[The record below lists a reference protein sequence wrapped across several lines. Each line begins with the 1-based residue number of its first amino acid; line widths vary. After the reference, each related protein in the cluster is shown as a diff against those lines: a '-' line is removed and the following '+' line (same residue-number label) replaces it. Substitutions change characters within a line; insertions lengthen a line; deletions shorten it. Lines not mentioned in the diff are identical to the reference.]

1 MIDSLQEQEREQ
13 LVKFLKESSILRLI
27 DDRIIHGLSLSLVEK
42 HCGPGH
48 IVFREGDAGDGLYI
62 IKQGSVEVKRNA
74 DAKPIA
80 YLTAGEC
87 FGEMS
92 LINNQPRTA
101 TIRVPEEA
109 VILKLSKRASMDL
122 KSKFPL
128 LSDELERLAEK
139 RDGKIAFKAPGLEG
153 NTAFFDL
160 PTVIQAVASSRQ
172 SGTLNIFATHANP
185 GAKLVFDRGSLV
197 STKFKHL
204 SGDYAVFELL
214 GLQDPADFAFERS
227 FDLDSKAPES
237 TLERP
242 IERLLVE
249 GARRSD
255 ELPKLLEKV
264 GNTETTFTTAPH
276 IPKWNDLP
284 NEQMQT
290 LAPKIWKLV
299 ELDLSVEEIL
309 PLLPIDTYS
318 LLQALAEMI
327 TLGLIQP
334 LVSENQ
340 TAPTAVDEVAFRRG
354 DTAEIDLRRIL
365 KQSTKLA
372 RTLYALNMVASNLS
386 NIVDTSTVQT
396 CLDEALRDATRKYP
410 QLACLKVH
418 AGGKTLDV
426 RGASSELSSRV
437 NSAEALMMLTHR
449 FLQLMG
455 EKQTPNQPAV

>member
-1 MIDSLQEQEREQ
+1 MIESLQEQEREQ
-13 LVKFLKESSILRLI
+13 LVQFLKERSILKLL
-27 DDRIIHGLSLSLVEK
+27 DARIIHGLSLSLVEK

-48 IVFREGDAGDGLYI
+48 IVFKEGDPGDGLYI
-62 IKQGSVEVKRNA
+62 VRHGSVEVKRNA

-92 LINNQPRTA
+92 LLNNQPRTA

-109 VILKLSKRASMDL
+109 VILKLSKKASMDL
-122 KSKFPL
+122 KSKFPVL
-128 LSDELERLAEK
+128 GEELEKLAEK
-139 RDGKIAFKAPGLEG
+139 RDGKVAFKAPGLEG

-172 SGTLNIFATHANP
+172 SGKLNIFPTHANP
-185 GAKLVFDRGSLV
+185 GAKLIFERGNLISAN
-197 STKFKHL
+197 FKHL
-204 SGDYAVFELL
+204 TGDFAVFELL
-214 GLQDPADFAFERS
+214 GVQDPADFAFERAM
-227 FDLDSKAPES
+227 DIDAKPIES

-264 GNTETTFTTAPH
+264 GGIDATFKTPPH
-276 IPKWNDLP
+276 IPKWKELP
-284 NEQMQT
+284 ESIQII
-290 LAPKIWKLV
+290 APKIWKLI

-309 PLLPIDTYS
+309 PLVPVDGYS
-318 LLQALAEMI
+318 ILQTLSEMVN
-327 TLGLIQP
+327 LKLIEP
-334 LVSENQ
+334 VVSNTPQSE
-340 TAPTAVDEVAFRRG
+340 APEEIAYRRG

-372 RTLYALNMVASNLS
+372 RTLYALNMVAANLS
-386 NIVDTSTVQT
+386 NIVDTVTVQY
-396 CLDEALRDATRKYP
+396 CLDEALRDTSKTYP
-410 QLACLKVH
+410 QLSCLKVH

-426 RGASSELSSRV
+426 RGASSELSTRV
-437 NSAEALMMLTHR
+437 NSAEALTMLTNR
-449 FLQLMG
+449 FLQLMS
-455 EKQTPNQPAV
+455 EKQSQKLAR

>member
-1 MIDSLQEQEREQ
+1 MIESLQEQEREQ
-13 LVKFLKESSILRLI
+13 LVNFLKESSILRLL

-48 IVFREGDAGDGLYI
+48 VVFKEGDAGDGLYI
-62 IKQGSVEVKRNA
+62 IKEGSVEVKRNI

-92 LINNQPRTA
+92 LLNNQPRTA

-109 VILKLSKRASMDL
+109 VILKLSKRASLDL

-128 LSDELERLAEK
+128 LGEELERIAEK

-172 SGTLNIFATHANP
+172 SGKLNIFPTHANP
-185 GAKLVFDRGSLV
+185 GAKLIFDRGHLI

-204 SGDYAVFELL
+204 TGEHAVFELL
-214 GLQDPADFAFERS
+214 GVQDPADFAFERAP
-227 FDLDSKAPES
+227 DSDGKPPES
-237 TLERP
+237 NLERP

-249 GARRSD
+249 GARRTD
-255 ELPKLLEKV
+255 ELPKLLEKI
-264 GNTETTFTTAPH
+264 GGLDTTFTTAPH
-276 IPKWNDLP
+276 IPKWQELP
-284 NEQMQT
+284 ESIQV
-290 LAPKIWKLV
+290 LAPKIWKLN

-309 PLLPIDTYS
+309 PLIPVDRYAVIQTLCMMIDH
-318 LLQALAEMI
+318 
-327 TLGLIQP
+327 GLIKPVKTDQVEETNTP
-334 LVSENQ
+334 E
-340 TAPTAVDEVAFRRG
+340 EVAYRRG

-386 NIVDTSTVQT
+386 NIVDTATVQA
-396 CLDEALRDATRKYP
+396 CLDEALRDTTKKYP
-410 QLACLKVH
+410 QLSCLKVH
-418 AGGKTLDV
+418 TGGKTLDV
-426 RGASSELSSRV
+426 RGASSDLSSRV
-437 NSAEALMMLTHR
+437 NSADALMMLTNR

-455 EKQTPNQPAV
+455 EKQKSVF

>member
-1 MIDSLQEQEREQ
+1 MIQPLQEQEREQ
-13 LVKFLKESSILRLI
+13 LVQFLKESSILRLL

-48 IVFREGDAGDGLYI
+48 IVFKEGDAGDGLYI

-74 DAKPIA
+74 DTKPIA

-92 LINNQPRTA
+92 LLNNQPRTA

-109 VILKLSKRASMDL
+109 VILKLSKKASMEL
-122 KSKFPL
+122 KSKFPVL
-128 LSDELERLAEK
+128 GEELERLAEK
-139 RDGKIAFKAPGLEG
+139 RDGKVAFKAPGLEG

-172 SGTLNIFATHANP
+172 SGKLNIFPTHANP
-185 GAKLVFDRGSLV
+185 GAKLIFDRGNLI
-197 STKFKHL
+197 STNFKHL
-204 SGDYAVFELL
+204 IGDCAVFELL
-214 GLQDPADFAFERS
+214 GVQDPADFAFERAADNDAKPS
-227 FDLDSKAPES
+227 ES

-255 ELPKLLEKV
+255 ESPKLLEKV
-264 GNTETTFTTAPH
+264 GGMDATFSTPPH
-276 IPKWNDLP
+276 IPKWKELP
-284 NEQMQT
+284 ESIQL
-290 LAPKIWKLV
+290 LAPKIWKLI
-299 ELDLSVEEIL
+299 ELDLTVEEIL
-309 PLLPIDTYS
+309 PLVPVDSYS
-318 LLQALAEMI
+318 VLQTLAEMI
-327 TLGLIQP
+327 NLELIKP
-334 LVSENQ
+334 VIPDATPED
-340 TAPTAVDEVAFRRG
+340 AAEEVAYRRG

-372 RTLYALNMVASNLS
+372 RTLYALNMVAANLS
-386 NIVDTSTVQT
+386 NIVDTSTVQF
-396 CLDEALRDATRKYP
+396 CLDEALRDTTKAYP
-410 QLACLKVH
+410 QLSCLKVH

-437 NSAEALMMLTHR
+437 NSGEALTMLTNK

-455 EKQTPNQPAV
+455 DKQSQKIAK

>member
-1 MIDSLQEQEREQ
+1 MIESLQDQEREQ
-13 LVKFLKESSILRLI
+13 LVQFLKERSILRLL

-48 IVFREGDAGDGLYI
+48 IVFKEGDNGDGLYI
-62 IKQGSVEVKRNA
+62 IKKGSVEVKRNA

-92 LINNQPRTA
+92 LLNNQPRTA

-109 VILKLSKRASMDL
+109 VILKLSKKASLDL

-128 LSDELERLAEK
+128 LGEELERIAEK

-172 SGTLNIFATHANP
+172 SGKLNIFPTHANP
-185 GAKLVFDRGSLV
+185 GSKLIFDRGNLI
-197 STKFKHL
+197 STNFKHL
-204 SGDYAVFELL
+204 TGDYAVFELL
-214 GLQDPADFAFERS
+214 GVQDPADFAFERAA
-227 FDLDSKAPES
+227 DSDGKPVES

-264 GNTETTFTTAPH
+264 GGMDATFTTPPH
-276 IPKWNDLP
+276 IPKWKELP
-284 NEQMQT
+284 EAIQV
-290 LAPKIWKLV
+290 LAPKIWKLI

-309 PLLPIDTYS
+309 PLVPVDSYS
-318 LLQALAEMI
+318 VVQTLAEMI
-327 TLGLIQP
+327 NLELLKPVVPESQAFSDEP
-334 LVSENQ
+334 E
-340 TAPTAVDEVAFRRG
+340 EVAHRRG

-372 RTLYALNMVASNLS
+372 RTLYALNMVAANLS
-386 NIVDTSTVQT
+386 NIVDTVTVQA
-396 CLDEALRDATRKYP
+396 CLDEALRDTTKKYP
-410 QLACLKVH
+410 QLSCLKVH

-426 RGASSELSSRV
+426 RGASSDLSSRV
-437 NSAEALMMLTHR
+437 NSADALMMLTNR

-455 EKQTPNQPAV
+455 EKQTPQKPVG

>member
-1 MIDSLQEQEREQ
+1 MIQSLQEQEREQ
-13 LVKFLKESSILRLI
+13 LVQFLKERSILRLL
-27 DDRIIHGLSLSLVEK
+27 DDRIIHGLSLSLIEK

-48 IVFREGDAGDGLYI
+48 IVFKEGDAGDGLYI
-62 IKQGSVEVKRNA
+62 VKQGSVEVKRNA

-92 LINNQPRTA
+92 LLNNQPRTA

-109 VILKLSKRASMDL
+109 VILKLSKKASLDL
-122 KSKFPL
+122 KSKFPVL
-128 LSDELERLAEK
+128 GEELEKLAEK

-172 SGTLNIFATHANP
+172 SGKLNIFPTHANP
-185 GAKLVFDRGSLV
+185 GAKLIFDRGNLI
-197 STKFKHL
+197 STNFKHL
-204 SGDYAVFELL
+204 TGDHAVFELL
-214 GLQDPADFAFERS
+214 SVQDPADFAFERAA
-227 FDLDSKAPES
+227 DDGKPAES

-255 ELPKLLEKV
+255 ESPKLLEKV
-264 GNTETTFTTAPH
+264 GGMEATYSTPPH
-276 IPKWNDLP
+276 IPKWKELP
-284 NEQMQT
+284 ESIQT
-290 LAPKIWKLV
+290 LAPKIWKLI
-299 ELDLSVEEIL
+299 ELDLTLEEIL
-309 PLLPIDTYS
+309 PLVPVDSYTI
-318 LLQALAEMI
+318 LQTLNEMI
-327 TLGLIQP
+327 NLELIKPIIP
-334 LVSENQ
+334 L
-340 TAPTAVDEVAFRRG
+340 APDSDAAEEVAYRRG

-372 RTLYALNMVASNLS
+372 RTLYALNMVAANLS
-386 NIVDTSTVQT
+386 NIVDTALVQY
-396 CLDEALRDATRKYP
+396 CLDEALRETSKTFP
-410 QLACLKVH
+410 QLSCLKVH

-437 NSAEALMMLTHR
+437 NSAEALTTLTNK
-449 FLQLMG
+449 FLQLMS
-455 EKQTPNQPAV
+455 EKQTQKQAK